1 MRQAAMMP
9 SSVAPQNRPGTG
21 PVPARR
27 SLWIPGLFVLGFLVV
42 IAVNGVLIYTAV
54 SSFSGLETESAYD
67 KGIHYN
73 QALAA
78 AAANAETGWRAE
90 PRIVAG
96 ENGNRRLDVAI
107 TDRTGA
113 PVTELKVE
121 AYLVRPTNAGMDET
135 VAMTDIGGGRYR
147 ADIAPKALG
156 NWELRLQAS
165 RGDVT
170 WQQVQRIFVQ

>member
-1 MRQAAMMP
+1 MTP
-9 SSVAPQNRPGTG
+9 SSAVPPNRLGTG
-21 PVPARR
+21 SAPVRR
-27 SLWIPGLFVLGFLVV
+27 SLWIPAIFVFGFLVV

-54 SSFSGLETESAYD
+54 SSFSGLETDNAYE

-73 QALAA
+73 QALVA
-78 AAANAETGWRAE
+78 AAANAETGWHAE
-90 PRIVAG
+90 SSVVAG
-96 ENGNRRLDVAI
+96 ENGNRRLNVAI
-107 TDRTGA
+107 TDRTGQ

-135 VAMTDIGGGRYR
+135 VALTDIGGGLYR

-170 WQQVQRIFVQ
+170 WQQVQRIFLK